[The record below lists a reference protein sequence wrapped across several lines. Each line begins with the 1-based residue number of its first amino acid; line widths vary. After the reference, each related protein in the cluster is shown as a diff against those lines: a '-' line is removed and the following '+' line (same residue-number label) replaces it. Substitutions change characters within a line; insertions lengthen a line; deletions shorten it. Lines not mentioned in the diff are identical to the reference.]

1 MKKLLSFILF
11 AFLVTGM
18 SDVYAS
24 LKPELKGIWNY
35 EVSTA
40 PYDYKK
46 GNIIFSETDGKVLVT
61 VKLSDGTEFKGQDI
75 KIKKNIFSFKVQIEY
90 EDVKIN
96 GKVINN
102 KIIGKADS
110 SMGVMDLI
118 AKKKIIKT
126 HK

>member
-18 SDVYAS
+18 SDIYAS

-40 PYDYKK
+40 PYNFKK
-46 GNIIFSETDGKVLVT
+46 GNIIFSETDGKILVT

-75 KIKKNIFSFKVQIEY
+75 NIKKNIFSFKVQIEY

-96 GKVINN
+96 GKVIKN
-102 KIIGKADS
+102 KMIGKADS
-110 SMGVMDLI
+110 SMGIMDLI
-118 AKKKIIKT
+118 AEKEVIKP

>member
-24 LKPELKGIWNY
+24 LKPEVKGIWNY
-35 EVSTA
+35 EVSKA
-40 PYDYKK
+40 PYKYEK
-46 GNIIFSETDGKVLVT
+46 GNIVFSETDGKVLVT

-90 EDVKIN
+90 EDVEIN
-96 GKVINN
+96 GNVIEN
-102 KIIGKADS
+102 KMIGKVDS

-118 AKKKIIKT
+118 AEKKVIKT